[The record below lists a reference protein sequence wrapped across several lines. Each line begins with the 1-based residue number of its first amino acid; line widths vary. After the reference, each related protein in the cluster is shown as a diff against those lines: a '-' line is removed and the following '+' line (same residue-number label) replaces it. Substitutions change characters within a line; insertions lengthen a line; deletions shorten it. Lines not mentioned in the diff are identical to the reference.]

1 MKVEGFNL
9 QLEEFCACCP
19 DFDLYINN
27 VQDPNDKWSVYHFIS
42 CNNIKRC
49 TIMAENL
56 KKRINGKGKT

>member
-1 MKVEGFNL
+1 MNIDGFKL
-9 QLEEFCACCP
+9 ILKDFCSYCP
-19 DFDLYINN
+19 DFDIYVKN
-27 VQDPNDKWSVYHFIS
+27 VQDPSDKWSVYHFIS